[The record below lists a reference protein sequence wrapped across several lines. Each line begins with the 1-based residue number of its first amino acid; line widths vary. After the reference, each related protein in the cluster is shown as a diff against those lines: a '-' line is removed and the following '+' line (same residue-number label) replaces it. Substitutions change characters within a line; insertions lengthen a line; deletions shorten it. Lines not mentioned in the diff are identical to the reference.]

1 MNGRDYIESLKDG
14 REVWYDGERVPSV
27 PDHPVL
33 KRCVESRAREY
44 DLHSDPKCRELL
56 SFADDGGESH
66 CIMYR
71 IPRSREDLLAY
82 RRALETA
89 LIEAGGGVSDHM
101 HFSLEGGVGLLF
113 RTLSLARGSLASSIP
128 PAYARNLENYYQ
140 HMKKNHLTT
149 TVAFSEVKGDQSK
162 PPWEQPQYMRV
173 IEETHGGIV
182 VKGLRKISAAVAYSA
197 EAWTASVP
205 DVYRKPGLSDADA
218 AGKYR
223 HLFFLFAV
231 PVSTQGVKVI
241 CRPSE
246 VSYGDSRFDHPVSRY
261 DEIDGMIVYDNVL
274 VPWERVFS
282 YGDRKFLQA
291 YGGESGFGQYAHL
304 ISMISRMEIL
314 VAAAYSI
321 AEHNGLWGDSGIKQV
336 LAELV
341 VNLEAARACLRVAE
355 MEPDQIEAGMA
366 LPSRRMMH
374 VALLHGINVY
384 NRMQQVVRD
393 LGGGSTTTSQSYK
406 DLISPEIGSYVEA
419 CFEGTR
425 SGRERLAVLKLI
437 EDLTSSLYAQ
447 RKDQFLRFS
456 LGPPEMKK
464 LSLAQAYDFKPLL
477 EKLSRVLSPEKE

>member
-1 MNGRDYIESLKDG
+1 MNGRQYIESLKDG
-14 REVWYDGERVPSV
+14 REVWYEGERVASV

-33 KRCVESRAREY
+33 RRCVENRAREY
-44 DLHSDPKCRELL
+44 DLHDHPECRELL
-56 SFADDGGESH
+56 SFSDDDGERR

-71 IPRSREDLLAY
+71 IPGSMEDLLQY
-82 RRALETA
+82 RRALELA
-89 LIEAGGGVSDHM
+89 LDRAGGGVSDHM

-113 RTLSLARGSLASSIP
+113 RTLSLARGSFGSSM
-128 PAYARNLENYYQ
+128 PAQFTRNLENYYK
-140 HMKKNHLTT
+140 HMKRHHLTT

-173 IEETHGGIV
+173 VKETDAGIV
-182 VKGLRKISAAVAYSA
+182 VKGLRKISTAVAYSS

-205 DVYRKPGLSDADA
+205 DVYRRPGLSDADA

-231 PVSTQGVKVI
+231 PVSSPGVKVI

-246 VSYGDSRFDHPVSRY
+246 VSYAQSRFDFPVSRY

-274 VPWERVFS
+274 VPWERVFC
-282 YGDRKFLQA
+282 YGARKFLQA
-291 YGGESGFGQYAHL
+291 YGGESGYGQYAHS
-304 ISMISRMEIL
+304 ISMISRMELL

-321 AEHNGLWGDSGIKQV
+321 VEHNGVWGEANIKQV
-336 LAELV
+336 LADLV
-341 VNLEAARACLRVAE
+341 VQLEAAKASLRVAE
-355 MEPDQIEAGMA
+355 MEPDKLEGGMV

-384 NRMQQVVRD
+384 HRMQQVVRD

-406 DLISPEIGSYVEA
+406 DLISPEIGPYVEA
-419 CFEGTR
+419 CFEGTK

-464 LSLAQAYDFKPLL
+464 LSLAQAYDFQPLL
-477 EKLSRVLSPEKE
+477 AKLSRVLSQEKE

>member
-14 REVWYDGERVPSV
+14 RQVWYDGERVPSV

-33 KRCVESRAREY
+33 KRCVENRAREY

-56 SFADDGGESH
+56 NFADDGGERR

-71 IPRSREDLLAY
+71 VPRSREDLIAY

-89 LIEAGGGVSDHM
+89 LIEAGGCVSDHM
-101 HFSLEGGVGLLF
+101 HFSLEGGIGLLF
-113 RTLSLARGSLASSIP
+113 RTLSLARGSFASSMPKECIQ
-128 PAYARNLENYYQ
+128 RLESYYQ
-140 HMKKNHLTT
+140 HMKRNHLTT

-173 IEETHGGIV
+173 VKETDRGII
-182 VKGLRKISAAVAYSA
+182 VKGIRKISTAVAYSA
-197 EAWTASVP
+197 EVWTAPVP
-205 DVYRKPGLSDADA
+205 DLYRKPGLSDADA

-231 PVSTQGVKVI
+231 PVGAPGVKVI

-246 VSYGDSRFDHPVSRY
+246 VSYGQSRFDHPVSWY
-261 DEIDGMIVYDNVL
+261 DEIDGMVIFDNVL

-304 ISMISRMEIL
+304 ISMISRMELL
-314 VAAAYSI
+314 VGAAYSI
-321 AEHNGLWGDSGIKQV
+321 VDHNGLWGDSGMKQT

-341 VNLEAARACLRVAE
+341 VNLEAAKACLRVAE
-355 MEPDQIEAGMA
+355 IEPDQIEAGMA

-374 VALLHGINVY
+374 VAMVYGIGVY
-384 NRMQQVVRD
+384 SRMQRVVRD
-393 LGGGSTTTSQSYK
+393 LGGGSTTTNQSYK
-406 DLISPEIGSYVEA
+406 DLVSPEIGSYVEA